1 MSRELD
7 ELVIGNLVIG
17 KGIYGFH
24 IRVMNVPGI
33 AAKISQVASK
43 RDVNI
48 VSFIPSISSPEAE
61 TAIIFLAADFYGKVV
76 SPTDF
81 LNELKSTSGVIDVQM
96 ISSRVKGSV
105 VVDDRFPPDFQRQQ
119 GHIVWIGQSLSAFL
133 EARKVFSPSAL
144 DSMLYHSGFMVGTSS
159 SQCSLQKS
167 LI

>member
-105 VVDDRFPPDFQRQQ
+105 VVDDHFPP
-119 GHIVWIGQSLSAFL
+119 
-133 EARKVFSPSAL
+133 
-144 DSMLYHSGFMVGTSS
+144 
-159 SQCSLQKS
+159 
-167 LI
+167 